1 MAGKN
6 WGSFQHMSVAVA
18 FLSSAVGFDEWLEH
32 KLIIIFQSWQILA
45 WNWMK
50 ETLYFSNNCLT
61 AIMILTLIEQNIHKK
76 IVLANF
82 LLPF

>member
-1 MAGKN
+1 
-6 WGSFQHMSVAVA
+6 
-18 FLSSAVGFDEWLEH
+18 
-32 KLIIIFQSWQILA
+32 
-45 WNWMK
+45 MK